1 MDMGH
6 FTPNGTKLLRLGHD
20 PTKNLIRI
28 RKLLECIRYDNP
40 ENFSW

>member
-28 RKLLECIRYDNP
+28 RQVVGMHKI
-40 ENFSW
+40 W